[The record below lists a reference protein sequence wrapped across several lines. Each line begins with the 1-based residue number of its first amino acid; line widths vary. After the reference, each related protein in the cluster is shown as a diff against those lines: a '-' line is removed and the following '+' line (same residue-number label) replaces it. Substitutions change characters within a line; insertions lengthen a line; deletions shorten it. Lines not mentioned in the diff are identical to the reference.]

1 MAVPVPALH
10 SASTVLTTA
19 ETTTWYNTMQ
29 WLLAPPKCRLTTS
42 ATTTTGTAFA
52 WSSVAFNTEAYDS
65 TSMHDTVT
73 NNSRITIATS
83 GFYRLM
89 AKSRATAN
97 VSLGI
102 RLAVSGSAVPDV
114 ENWAPFM
121 AGPGVADTSTSA
133 TLYLT
138 AGQYVEA
145 QVASSGAATVV
156 ASSTF
161 EAHWV
166 SN

>member
-29 WLLAPPKCRLTTS
+29 WLLAPPKCRLV
-42 ATTTTGTAFA
+42 TTTVTTLTTAFT
-52 WSSVAFNTEAYDS
+52 WYSVAFDSESYDL
-65 TSMHDTVT
+65 TNMHDNAT
-73 NNSRITIATS
+73 NNSRITIATA
-83 GFYRLM
+83 GYYRITGKLQ
-89 AKSRATAN
+89 SLATIGA
-97 VSLGI
+97 
-102 RLAVSGSAVPDV
+102 RLAISGTADATT
-114 ENWAPFM
+114 ETWAQLATGAYANPK
-121 AGPGVADTSTSA
+121 VDT

-138 AGQYVEA
+138 VGQYIEI
-145 QVASSGAATVV
+145 QGDATVGGTNLV
-156 ASSTF
+156 PAGCYL